1 MDLSII
7 IVSYNTK
14 ELLEDCLKSVKT
26 AINNLSSEV
35 FVVDNDSHDGTSE
48 AVKKNFS
55 WVKLISNDK
64 NLGFSKA
71 NNQAI
76 KKAKGEYVLILN
88 PDTKVSPDTFTLMLD
103 FMKKNPDVGVASCRV
118 EFPNGELDVD
128 CRRHFPTP

>member
-48 AVKKNFS
+48 AVKKNFC
-55 WVKLISNDK
+55 
-64 NLGFSKA
+64 G
-71 NNQAI
+71 
-76 KKAKGEYVLILN
+76 
-88 PDTKVSPDTFTLMLD
+88 
-103 FMKKNPDVGVASCRV
+103 
-118 EFPNGELDVD
+118 
-128 CRRHFPTP
+128 RHRAR